1 MKPFNAQTRK
11 NSLSQH
17 VVLILVPFA
26 QKITTEKYTPCVH
39 SLETASLLLA
49 SLTGEKTKPT
59 PMTAQYTPQ
68 TLKIV
73 KSFYGEGEGRQGCG
87 APTRLE
93 MVPLLKM
100 SLITPPAP
108 VTCTCHLWQKE
119 SLLAAESKVY
129 PNQSGKPIKSAEYK
143 HLYSYRYKYL
153 HKNEYKHLLTNFFCF
168 KIILGY
174 KIFTHSGY
182 EERMGK
188 TRQTFLVDGL
198 KYTLRSHQKGKQ
210 SPNIRLSI
218 NSVSTRDSFS
228 LPILT
233 NQRLHFNIQK
243 ILPRNS
249 ITKSY
254 GFGVHHQGGSA
265 LVAPGGKLNEF
276 RLESLRSGECLCPGW
291 GRYSIIHED
300 ST

>member
-1 MKPFNAQTRK
+1 MGSIFSPTKRVRRMKPFNAQTRK

-17 VVLILVPFA
+17 VVLILVPFS
-26 QKITTEKYTPCVH
+26 QKIAPEKYTPCVH
-39 SLETASLLLA
+39 SREIDSLLLA
-49 SLTGEKTKPT
+49 SLTGEKIKPT
-59 PMTAQYTPQ
+59 LMTAQHTPQ

-73 KSFYGEGEGRQGCG
+73 KSFYEGVQGGRFF
-87 APTRLE
+87 
-93 MVPLLKM
+93 K
-100 SLITPPAP
+100 
-108 VTCTCHLWQKE
+108 KE
-119 SLLAAESKVY
+119 SPLAAESKVFS
-129 PNQSGKPIKSAEYK
+129 NQSGKPITSAEYK
-143 HLYSYRYKYL
+143 YLCSYRYKYL
-153 HKNEYKHLLTNFFCF
+153 HKNECKHLLTNFFCF

-198 KYTLRSHQKGKQ
+198 KYTLSSHQKGKK
-210 SPNIRLSI
+210 SPNTRLSI
-218 NSVSTRDSFS
+218 CSVSTRGSFS
-228 LPILT
+228 LPILA
-233 NQRLHFNIQK
+233 NQYLHFNIQK